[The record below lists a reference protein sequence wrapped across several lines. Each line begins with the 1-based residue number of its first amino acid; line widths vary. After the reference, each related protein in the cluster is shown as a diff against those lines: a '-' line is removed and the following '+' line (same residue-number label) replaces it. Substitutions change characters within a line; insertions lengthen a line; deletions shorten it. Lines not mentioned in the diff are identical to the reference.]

1 MNDMEKME
9 TVTQIFLV
17 VYVVMK
23 WLMKMKQFIVRVVAS
38 NGTTVTVLVWAS
50 QPMICSL
57 QKTRQN
63 GHVTPALHQKPFQ
76 LLKWSQ
82 ETNLQ
87 NNNVHVCCHWF
98 VLPCCDHVCNNYII
112 DYHNKKLALHV
123 FSKFACTVCSS
134 GIKTEIK
141 WNYVTKYYT
150 PTETPQLSTHLWLW
164 YCSQSGKS
172 EICLVDKPISAWMSV
187 FWFSFE
193 HCVSGDKVHI
203 WLIKYDQII
212 WTLLPE
218 TVLIAESNILIH
230 SVRCGQVKKIWIAG
244 TDHPQLSKPLSCSK
258 RCLDISENW
267 VQISEIIIK
276 QHIPLAHY
284 YILVLVSLAIA

>member
-164 YCSQSGKS
+164 KAILFPVWKVRDLSSWQTHISMNECFLIQLWTLCFRRQSS
-172 EICLVDKPISAWMSV
+172 Y
-187 FWFSFE
+187 
-193 HCVSGDKVHI
+193 
-203 WLIKYDQII
+203 LIDQI